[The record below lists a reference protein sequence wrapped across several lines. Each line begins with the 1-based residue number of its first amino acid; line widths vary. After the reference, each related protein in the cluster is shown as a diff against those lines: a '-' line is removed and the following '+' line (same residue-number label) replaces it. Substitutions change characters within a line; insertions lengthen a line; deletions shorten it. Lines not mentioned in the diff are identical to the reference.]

1 MLKRILTFVTIVAA
15 CCLGA
20 FAQNIAQ
27 LQRSA
32 ENGDAK
38 AMTELGICYYLGKG
52 VEKSGD
58 KAFQWL
64 SKAVDGGNANA
75 YFWLAGCYENGIG
88 TVKEPKKAFELYSRE
103 IQLMTN

>member
-1 MLKRILTFVTIVAA
+1 MLKRILTFVTIVAI

-38 AMTELGICYYLGKG
+38 AMTELGKCYYLGKG
-52 VEKSGD
+52 VEESGD

-64 SKAVDGGNANA
+64 SKAADGGNANA
-75 YFWLAGCYENGIG
+75 FY
-88 TVKEPKKAFELYSRE
+88 
-103 IQLMTN
+103 